1 MQCQTVLP
9 GTECTFWS
17 KQGCAYLG
25 NTCQNVLEEC
35 QGCDRIV
42 QGTIGQVC
50 SVAPSPKQKWAPG
63 LCNMATHR
71 KVEIKGLDAKA
82 VNPLKASKK
91 ASAKKK

>member
-9 GTECTFWS
+9 GAECTFMS
-17 KQGCAYLG
+17 KQGCIFAG
-25 NTCQNVLEEC
+25 NSCQPVVESC

-42 QGTIGQVC
+42 EGTIGKVC
-50 SVAPSPKQKWAPG
+50 SAAPSPQQKWAPG

-71 KVEIKGLDAKA
+71 KVEIQSDTKM

>member
-17 KQGCAYLG
+17 KQGCVYKEHS
-25 NTCQNVLEEC
+25 CQNTIEEC
-35 QGCDRIV
+35 EGCDRIV
-42 QGTIGQVC
+42 EGTIGKVC
-50 SVAPSPKQKWAPG
+50 SAAPEPKMKWAAG
-63 LCNMATHR
+63 LCNFATHR
-71 KVEIKGLDAKA
+71 KIELKTVDAK